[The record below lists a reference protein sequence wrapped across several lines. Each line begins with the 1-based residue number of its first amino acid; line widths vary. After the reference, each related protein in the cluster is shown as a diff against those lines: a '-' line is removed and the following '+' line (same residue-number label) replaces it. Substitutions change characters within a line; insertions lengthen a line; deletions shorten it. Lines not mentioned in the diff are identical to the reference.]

1 MTNQSLLIS
10 NAELL
15 SKPGRR
21 NDISISNGTITK
33 IGELTPSGSEVTI
46 DAKGGLLI
54 PGLNDHHVHLISYA
68 ASLASVQCGPPITS
82 PETLVEALNSQ
93 PGTYWL
99 RGIAFHESV
108 HPNLDRQWLDENGPN
123 RPIRIQHR
131 SGRLWILNSQGLAL
145 IQKAAAGLR
154 YHERVRLN
162 SDDGRLYDVDELL
175 GLLTREQS
183 PPVDV
188 ASENLARFGITGI
201 NDMTPSND
209 SNTWQ
214 WFAEL
219 QSSGSLRQKV
229 RMSGRPELTESAHAG
244 AQLTMGETKVHL
256 HDSSLPDFSELVET
270 IDNSHRINRTIA
282 VHCVTETELVF
293 TLSAFRSAGTISGD
307 RIEHASLVPPALIEQ
322 LQELEL
328 GVVTQPNFIL
338 ERGDSY
344 LRNIPVAEH
353 PFLYR
358 CRSLIDAHIPVAFGT
373 DLPFGDPDPW
383 VSLNA
388 ATNRQTASG
397 DCLGESEC
405 ISPDIAL
412 KGYLGDLSHPF
423 ESRSI
428 KAGEPADCCLL
439 DAPWE
444 VLKDDL
450 RSSHV
455 ALTTRDGEVIYSRN

>member
-1 MTNQSLLIS
+1 
-10 NAELL
+10 
-15 SKPGRR
+15 
-21 NDISISNGTITK
+21 
-33 IGELTPSGSEVTI
+33 
-46 DAKGGLLI
+46 
-54 PGLNDHHVHLISYA
+54 
-68 ASLASVQCGPPITS
+68 
-82 PETLVEALNSQ
+82 
-93 PGTYWL
+93 
-99 RGIAFHESV
+99 
-108 HPNLDRQWLDENGPN
+108 
-123 RPIRIQHR
+123 
-131 SGRLWILNSQGLAL
+131 
-145 IQKAAAGLR
+145 
-154 YHERVRLN
+154 
-162 SDDGRLYDVDELL
+162 
-175 GLLTREQS
+175 
-183 PPVDV
+183 
-188 ASENLARFGITGI
+188 
-201 NDMTPSND
+201 
-209 SNTWQ
+209 
-214 WFAEL
+214 
-219 QSSGSLRQKV
+219 
-229 RMSGRPELTESAHAG
+229 
-244 AQLTMGETKVHL
+244 
-256 HDSSLPDFSELVET
+256 
-270 IDNSHRINRTIA
+270 
-282 VHCVTETELVF
+282 VTETELVF

-307 RIEHASLVPPALIEQ
+307 RIEHASLVPPTLIEQ
-322 LQELEL
+322 LRELEL

-344 LRNIPVAEH
+344 LRDIPVAEH

-455 ALTTRDGEVIYSRN
+455 VLTTRDGKVIYSRN